1 MRVCW
6 GVGCLE
12 CVCLC
17 LCATASNSLT
27 LSVSLSVSICLSV
40 SLSVCNPPPLSL
52 SLSRHACA
60 FVACFSQ
67 IRANTCMPCTSIHIC
82 ACVLFAFSVLI
93 NKTNGRRLKPSLE
106 LGHPWKSH
114 SARAVHVQLVLPTR
128 HCAGA
133 HSGEIQDKS
142 LSSHSQSW

>member
-1 MRVCW
+1 MLGG
-6 GVGCLE
+6 GVSGMCVS
-12 CVCLC
+12 VCLC
-17 LCATASNSLT
+17 APASNSL
-27 LSVSLSVSICLSV
+27 CLSV
-40 SLSVCNPPPLSL
+40 CVYLSVCLSVVPPPLSL
-52 SLSRHACA
+52 SLSWHACA
-60 FVACFSQ
+60 FVACVSQ

-114 SARAVHVQLVLPTR
+114 SARVVHVQLVLPTR

-133 HSGEIQDKS
+133 HSGEIRDKS

>member
-1 MRVCW
+1 MCVLVGGVSGVC
-6 GVGCLE
+6 VS
-12 CVCLC
+12 VCLC
-17 LCATASNSLT
+17 AGASNSLT
-27 LSVSLSVSICLSV
+27 LSLSLCVYLSVCLSV
-40 SLSVCNPPPLSL
+40 CLSVPPPSL

-60 FVACFSQ
+60 FVACVSQ

-114 SARAVHVQLVLPTR
+114 STRVVHVQLVLPTR